1 MSSTPIIDELIEELK
16 AEGIEVGLSHP
27 HVRKNK
33 KQFQKSNTYI
43 LKINYLYFE
52 NQFSTRKI
60 IIRIKDMEDNI
71 WII

>member
-1 MSSTPIIDELIEELK
+1 MSNTPIIDTLIEELK
-16 AEGIEVGLSHP
+16 VKGIEVNISHP

-43 LKINYLYFE
+43 LKNEY
-52 NQFSTRKI
+52 STRKI
-60 IIRIKDMEDNI
+60 ILRIKDMEDNI

>member
-1 MSSTPIIDELIEELK
+1 MSNTPIIDKVIEELR
-16 AEGIEVGLSHP
+16 AEGIEVDVTYP

-43 LKINYLYFE
+43 LKNEY
-52 NQFSTRKI
+52 STRKL

-71 WII
+71 

>member
-1 MSSTPIIDELIEELK
+1 MSSTPIIDEVIEELK
-16 AEGIEVGLSHP
+16 AEGIEVNISHP

-43 LKINYLYFE
+43 LK
-52 NQFSTRKI
+52 NQFSTRKL

-71 WII
+71 YE

>member
-1 MSSTPIIDELIEELK
+1 MSDTPIIDGVIEELRLL
-16 AEGIEVGLSHP
+16 GIEVNVSHS

-43 LKINYLYFE
+43 LKNEY
-52 NQFSTRKI
+52 SSRKL

-71 WII
+71 

>member
-1 MSSTPIIDELIEELK
+1 MTSTPIIDGLIEELK
-16 AEGIEVGLSHP
+16 AKGIEVNISHP

-43 LKINYLYFE
+43 LK
-52 NQFSTRKI
+52 NQFSTRKL

-71 WII
+71 

>member
-1 MSSTPIIDELIEELK
+1 MSNTPIIDGVIEELRNK
-16 AEGIEVGLSHP
+16 GIEVNVSYP

-43 LKINYLYFE
+43 LKNEY
-52 NQFSTRKI
+52 SSRKL

>member
-1 MSSTPIIDELIEELK
+1 MSNTPIIDQVIEELK
-16 AEGIEVGLSHP
+16 AEGIELGLSHP

-43 LKINYLYFE
+43 LK
-52 NQFSTRKI
+52 NQFSTRKL

>member
-1 MSSTPIIDELIEELK
+1 MSNTPIIDQVIEELK
-16 AEGIEVGLSHP
+16 AEGVEVNISHP

-43 LKINYLYFE
+43 LKNE
-52 NQFSTRKI
+52 FSTRKL

-71 WII
+71 

>member
-1 MSSTPIIDELIEELK
+1 MNNTPIIDTLIEELK
-16 AEGIEVGLSHP
+16 AKGIEVNISHP

-43 LKINYLYFE
+43 LK
-52 NQFSTRKI
+52 NQFSTRKL

-71 WII
+71 

>member
-1 MSSTPIIDELIEELK
+1 MSSTPIIDQVIEELK
-16 AEGIEVGLSHP
+16 AEGIEVNISHP

-43 LKINYLYFE
+43 LK
-52 NQFSTRKI
+52 NQFSTRKL

>member
-1 MSSTPIIDELIEELK
+1 MSNTPIIDKVIEELR
-16 AEGIEVGLSHP
+16 AEGIEVDVSHP

-33 KQFQKSNTYI
+33 KQFQKSNTYT
-43 LKINYLYFE
+43 LKNEY
-52 NQFSTRKI
+52 STRKL

>member
-1 MSSTPIIDELIEELK
+1 MSNTPIIDTLIEELK
-16 AEGIEVGLSHP
+16 VKGIEVNISHP

-43 LKINYLYFE
+43 LK
-52 NQFSTRKI
+52 NQFSTRKL

-71 WII
+71 

>member
-1 MSSTPIIDELIEELK
+1 MSNTPIIDKVIEELK
-16 AEGIEVGLSHP
+16 AKGIEVNISHP

-43 LKINYLYFE
+43 LK
-52 NQFSTRKI
+52 NQFSTRKL
-60 IIRIKDMEDNI
+60 IIRIKDMEGNI